1 MATCRHIVLSSL
13 VFTSRVKRSNAAAT
27 NNGTTCNR
35 SSSLIKAKR
44 VHYRGY
50 IKNRI
55 SGMNVYCRCFSSSHQ
70 PEVYICFS
78 HTDLVNATTF
88 ALQNDHLQELG
99 CMAFWVLAWITCQD
113 LREVRQSGKPQ
124 ITTNVTLLLHHTYA
138 TALSY
143 LLAHAIDDLQ
153 VFGVR

>member
-1 MATCRHIVLSSL
+1 MCTVD
-13 VFTSRVKRSNAAAT
+13 VFP
-27 NNGTTCNR
+27 
-35 SSSLIKAKR
+35 
-44 VHYRGY
+44 
-50 IKNRI
+50 
-55 SGMNVYCRCFSSSHQ
+55 SSHQ